1 MYNKMDAPFNTFYF
15 LVIHKLL
22 LESQFITSKKA
33 INRQNTENARI
44 KIRINYIYMNFL
56 IIKID
61 LKN

>member
-1 MYNKMDAPFNTFYF
+1 MDAPFNTFYF
-15 LVIHKLL
+15 LVIDKLL
-22 LESQFITSKKA
+22 LDSQFITSKKA

>member
-1 MYNKMDAPFNTFYF
+1 MYNKTDAPFNTFYF

-22 LESQFITSKKA
+22 LDSQFITSKKA